1 MTTYHSSSMVHW
13 WVLVHCGP
21 DLQVMYAARLTIV
34 DLFLHCTGQNSFE
47 VGECRVVSCS
57 ILLQYPSSKKSS
69 GLGKNQKLDAHSC
82 CESFQA
88 LSQDLQPA
96 CLQLWP
102 RVSRLCRNGTK
113 YNSFSSSFS
122 GPPVYR
128 VSVCQSFC
136 LCLSCY

>member
-1 MTTYHSSSMVHW
+1 MTTYHSSFMVHW

-34 DLFLHCTGQNSFE
+34 DLFFAQDRTRLRW
-47 VGECRVVSCS
+47 ECVELSLVV

-69 GLGKNQKLDAHSC
+69 ALGKRQKLDAHSC

-102 RVSRLCRNGTK
+102 RVSKLCRNSTK
-113 YNSFSSSFS
+113 CNSFSSSFS
-122 GPPVYR
+122 GLPVHR